1 MAQLGDL
8 IVTGTSR
15 FLNKING
22 ACTNGT
28 TVSSQSQST
37 KFLREDGTW
46 AAPSYTTNTNNAVT
60 QTATDSTNATYELL
74 FSSTADNTTR
84 TEGARKTQN
93 LTYNPSTRTLNLQ
106 YPTTAGNSG
115 TFTIQSNS
123 NNILGLYSGYN
134 SGMTGVYAKNG
145 KAGNTW
151 IELIAGTDDLKIQST
166 DLAFQDSTN
175 TWDGTNKS
183 LKTAVTNAKGTVRQY
198 PTDSG
203 NYNYEIL
210 FSNGINNNDDTGLT
224 RKTQYLTYNATYKTL
239 TISDGTKHMSM
250 NGSGDIILTNTTWDG
265 TNTSLKSAIDA
276 KANAASPTITGNMTM
291 SNGSINMSHNA
302 SIIGLSGIE
311 LYCPS
316 TSGNHGG
323 YIDFHWNQN
332 TADYT
337 ARLIEIGS
345 KGTIKAYN
353 SISNASDRRLKDNIV
368 DIDDKY
374 VGLLNIVNAK
384 QYNFK
389 SSEDKTDLGFIAQ
402 EVEDAM
408 KQIGIVDDKMPIIS
422 KPTDN
427 DVDKYYGL
435 DYSQMTAL
443 LWKIC
448 QVQQKEIDELKNK

>member
-1 MAQLGDL
+1 MANLNSL
-8 IVTGTSR
+8 VCTGTSR
-15 FLNKING
+15 FLNTIN
-22 ACTNGT
+22 TLEIDL
-28 TVSSQSQST
+28 
-37 KFLREDGTW
+37 K
-46 AAPSYTTNTNNAVT
+46 
-60 QTATDSTNATYELL
+60 TDSTHYGTITPAKIKYQDGTYNQIELVGGELKATGYQNSTTVTPGTLEIS
-74 FSSTADNTTR
+74 SSTKILTITSDNIT
-84 TEGARKTQN
+84 
-93 LTYNPSTRTLNLQ
+93 
-106 YPTTAGNSG
+106 
-115 TFTIQSNS
+115 
-123 NNILGLYSGYN
+123 
-134 SGMTGVYAKNG
+134 
-145 KAGNTW
+145 KAN
-151 IELIAGTDDLKIQST
+151 D
-166 DLAFQDSTN
+166 
-175 TWDGTNKS
+175 TWDGTNAS
-183 LKTAVTNAKGTVRQY
+183 LTTAVTNAKGTVKQTNTSTGSSEY
-198 PTDSG
+198 KL
-203 NYNYEIL
+203 L
-210 FSNGINNNDDTGLT
+210 FSGTADSTDRTEGVRKHGALGYAPGDNMLSLYNNAFTTVIRLQANNSPSLYIKDSTTKKL
-224 RKTQYLTYNATYKTL
+224 TL
-239 TISDGTKHMSM
+239 TNTDVT
-250 NGSGDIILTNTTWDG
+250 LTDTTWDG
-265 TNTSLKSAIDA
+265 TNTSLKTAIGA

-291 SNGSINMSHNA
+291 SNGSISMGHNA
-302 SIIGLSGIE
+302 SIIGLSSIE

-323 YIDFHWNQN
+323 FIDFHWNQN

-337 ARLIEIGS
+337 ARLIETGS

-402 EVEDAM
+402 EVENAM
-408 KQIGIVDDKMPIIS
+408 KQIGIADDKMPIIS

>member
-1 MAQLGDL
+1 MANLNNL

-15 FLNKING
+15 FLNDIHINNKNTIINSEFFGSNSYSNNLGYWFFGRGSGVTTLHIAPPSDYNNSLVFYTGGNG
-22 ACTNGT
+22 A
-28 TVSSQSQST
+28 
-37 KFLREDGTW
+37 
-46 AAPSYTTNTNNAVT
+46 
-60 QTATDSTNATYELL
+60 
-74 FSSTADNTTR
+74 
-84 TEGARKTQN
+84 
-93 LTYNPSTRTLNLQ
+93 
-106 YPTTAGNSG
+106 
-115 TFTIQSNS
+115 
-123 NNILGLYSGYN
+123 NIIG
-134 SGMTGVYAKNG
+134 
-145 KAGNTW
+145 
-151 IELIAGTDDLKIQST
+151 DD
-166 DLAFQDSTN
+166 
-175 TWDGTNKS
+175 WDGTGCAD
-183 LKTAVTNAKGTVRQY
+183 LKYAVTDARKVVRQY

-239 TISDGTKHMSM
+239 TISNGTNHISM
-250 NGSGDIILTNTTWDG
+250 NGSGDIVLTNSTWDG
-265 TNTSLKSAIDA
+265 TNTSLKSAIGT

-291 SNGSINMSHNA
+291 SNGSISMSHNA
-302 SIIGLSGIE
+302 SIMGLASIE

-323 YIDFHWNQN
+323 FIDFHWNQD

-337 ARLIEIGS
+337 ARLIETSS

-374 VGLLNIVNAK
+374 VGLLNLVNAK

-408 KQIGIVDDKMPIIS
+408 KQIGIADDKMPIIS